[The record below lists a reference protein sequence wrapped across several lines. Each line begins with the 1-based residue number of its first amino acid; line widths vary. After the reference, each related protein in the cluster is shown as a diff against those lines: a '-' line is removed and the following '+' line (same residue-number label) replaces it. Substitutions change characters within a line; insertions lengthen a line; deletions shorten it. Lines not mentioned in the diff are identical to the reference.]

1 MSMFR
6 VSPRQRGVI
15 RGFPLVNLR
24 AAMVT
29 TALLEDLVERGLNP
43 ERPRLFVIDG
53 SQALRRAIDA
63 VFGSRNKVQRCRKH
77 KERNVLGYLPEE
89 LKPQVQS
96 TLRSAWQLPPA
107 KGKARL
113 EKLAKWFE
121 DEYPS
126 AAASVREGLDEMFTI
141 NELGQPATLRRC
153 LGSTNIIES
162 GFSGT
167 RGRTRR
173 VTNWKDGS
181 MVLRWAASALLATEK
196 NFRRVLGFESLPILE
211 AKLKELALGKD
222 IVREEK
228 VS

>member
-77 KERNVLGYLPEE
+77 KERNVHGYLPEE
-89 LKPQVQS
+89 RYQRSNS
-96 TLRSAWQLPPA
+96 TSDQLESWLHGSAMGRLRLARNREELQARSVFRIAAHLRSQ
-107 KGKARL
+107 ARGTCPRQ
-113 EKLAKWFE
+113 K
-121 DEYPS
+121 
-126 AAASVREGLDEMFTI
+126 
-141 NELGQPATLRRC
+141 RC
-153 LGSTNIIES
+153 S
-162 GFSGT
+162 
-167 RGRTRR
+167 
-173 VTNWKDGS
+173 
-181 MVLRWAASALLATEK
+181 
-196 NFRRVLGFESLPILE
+196 
-211 AKLKELALGKD
+211 
-222 IVREEK
+222 
-228 VS
+228 